1 MCETNKFRTYAR
13 AKVSLGFLSV
23 FEILI
28 EQSSFEVIDSG
39 LGLVR

>member
-1 MCETNKFRTYAR
+1 MPPIPKNHRSFE
-13 AKVSLGFLSV
+13 LL